1 MSRIEGESRSLD
13 TRRPEGASI
22 QTWASGG
29 GVSRWRYESRVR
41 DGREASIGCGKQG
54 KRRYKN
60 DVDTGSWYFV
70 CGNRIVRRA

>member
-29 GVSRWRYESRVR
+29 GVSRWRCESRVR
-41 DGREASIGCGKQG
+41 DGREAILVVENKGKEGIKTMLTQGHGISFAEIG
-54 KRRYKN
+54 
-60 DVDTGSWYFV
+60 
-70 CGNRIVRRA
+70 